1 MSLIVLA
8 GPAGVGKGSIVRQ
21 ILSTESDFVHSVS
34 ATTRPP
40 RPGEVDGID
49 YHFVSKAEFEDLI
62 ANNELLEYAVVH
74 GSNYYGT
81 PVKEVTNAE
90 ALRKHLIMEIDL
102 QGARQLKA
110 RVSNLLTVFVHP
122 PSWEELERRLR
133 GRGTESE
140 DQIQRR
146 LETARA
152 EIAASSE
159 FDHEVV
165 NIDLAE
171 TAKEVVNLVRL
182 FERGK

>member
-21 ILSTESDFVHSVS
+21 ILGSESDFVHSVS
-34 ATTRPP
+34 ATTRQP
-40 RPGEVDGID
+40 RPGEVEGVD
-49 YHFVSKAEFEDLI
+49 YHFVSRSEFERLI
-62 ANNELLEYAVVH
+62 AENELLEYAVVH

-81 PVKEVTNAE
+81 PLQEVTNAE
-90 ALRKHLIMEIDL
+90 ALGKHLIMEIDL
-102 QGARQLKA
+102 QGARQLRE

-140 DQIQRR
+140 EQIQRR
-146 LETARA
+146 LETARL
-152 EIAASSE
+152 EIAAAGE

-165 NIDLAE
+165 NTDLAE
-171 TAKEVVNLVRL
+171 TAQEVVNLVRL